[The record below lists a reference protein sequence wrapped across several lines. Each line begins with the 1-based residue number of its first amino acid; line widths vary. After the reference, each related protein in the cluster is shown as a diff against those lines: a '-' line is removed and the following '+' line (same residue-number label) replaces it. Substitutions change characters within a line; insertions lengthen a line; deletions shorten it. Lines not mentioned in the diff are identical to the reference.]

1 MSVIKTSMLKKEK
14 AHPMYLLTE
23 KRTTTWEDPRL
34 LNPAIAGK
42 AIPYSRDYKQK
53 YEYFKTKLLPKPVRY
68 FNL

>member
-1 MSVIKTSMLKKEK
+1 
-14 AHPMYLLTE
+14 MYSSCVLCSIE

-53 YEYFKTKLLPKPVRY
+53 YEYFKSRLPKPVSQPHSQ
-68 FNL
+68 LSH